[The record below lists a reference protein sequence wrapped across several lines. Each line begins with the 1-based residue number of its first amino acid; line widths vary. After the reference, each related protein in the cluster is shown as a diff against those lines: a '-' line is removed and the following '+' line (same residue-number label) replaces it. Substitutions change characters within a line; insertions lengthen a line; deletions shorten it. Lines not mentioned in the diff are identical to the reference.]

1 MSKFSLL
8 QIVFPNPRELII
20 QECNECRC
28 CTPLSGCSIL
38 WIVFPSSNGWASEKP
53 SEKKSYPPISVIFYV
68 CDYYYKPSC
77 FGFCIIRIL
86 RVVVHCHKQI
96 FLQKAVARL
105 VDWANTKS
113 DWYVT
118 IQGTG
123 KIFTI
128 LWLGSSLSVRG
139 VPCLRNFLAIFR
151 CSNKSIYACM
161 YKSIG
166 VSKKISLL
174 VKYFNNSGK
183 GKQSIPPHWFLNLTL
198 SSFLFSYDWS
208 LYSPLLHLLLFPHEA

>member
-8 QIVFPNPRELII
+8 QIFFPNPRELII

-28 CTPLSGCSIL
+28 CTSLAGCSIL
-38 WIVFPSSNGWASEKP
+38 RIVFQSSNGWAFEEP
-53 SEKKSYPPISVIFYV
+53 SEKNISAHFSHILCLWLFNVKRKN
-68 CDYYYKPSC
+68 YKPSC
-77 FGFCIIRIL
+77 FGFCPIRIL
-86 RVVVHCHKQI
+86 REVVHCHKQI
-96 FLQKAVARL
+96 LLQKAVARL

-118 IQGTG
+118 AQGTG
-123 KIFTI
+123 KIFTT

-139 VPCLRNFLAIFR
+139 IPCLRNFLAIFG
-151 CSNKSIYACM
+151 CSNKNIYACM

-166 VSKKISLL
+166 VSKQFSLL

-183 GKQSIPPHWFLNLTL
+183 GKQSIPPHWFLFLNLTW
-198 SSFLFSYDWS
+198 SNFLFC
-208 LYSPLLHLLLFPHEA
+208 